1 MNKTK
6 KQLIISIGTGRS
18 GSVSLSKFLSHQK
31 SMRVLHEGRIDEK
44 NIRKLIKW
52 EEDDDEL
59 FAWLD
64 YLHEYNHQNSF
75 IGDTG
80 MYYLPYISKIIDK
93 YPDVKVIGLTRAK
106 EEVVNSYLN
115 KTEGRNHWN
124 KHNGKDWE
132 TDAKWDPCYPK
143 YNESDKRKALE
154 LYWEEY
160 DRTTKNLQQQFP
172 NHIKMWTIG
181 EFNNKIGKN
190 EILNFIGYKLER
202 DTSSDYKLNQIKRDS
217 FLAKFKKKWF

>member
-31 SMRVLHEGRIDEK
+31 NMRVLHEGRIDEK

-52 EEDDDEL
+52 DDDDDEL

-64 YLHEYNHQNSF
+64 YLYEYNHEDSF

-93 YPDVKVIGLTRAK
+93 YPEVKVIGIIRKK
-106 EEVVNSYLN
+106 EEVVNSFLN
-115 KTEGRNHWN
+115 KTEGRNHWCN
-124 KHNGKDWE
+124 HNGENWKIDK
-132 TDAKWDPCYPK
+132 KWDPCFPK
-143 YNESDKRKALE
+143 YNDSNKKKTIE

-160 DRTTKNLQQQFP
+160 KKETEKLELKYPRNVK
-172 NHIKMWTIG
+172 IWTL
-181 EFNNKIGKN
+181 EDFNRVSGKNKI
-190 EILNFIGYKLER
+190 LDFINYKMPR
-202 DTSSDYKLNQIKRDS
+202 DTSSNFKLNQIEKETFLQKLKKR
-217 FLAKFKKKWF
+217 WF